1 MTSLS
6 FKCFHH
12 FVTVLWL
19 IQYNELPFLCTFHQF
34 LHPLFIAVGS
44 QIFILLW
51 HDAFNVNAP
60 SGEYTH
66 VISGQMTM
74 ISNWVQVGY
83 VSYISLPLLIRIVL
97 HEHNCY
103 ISFFICGVNIWMVS
117 VASGIYEGFTDPV
130 AWGGGAGRHTKY

>member
-1 MTSLS
+1 
-6 FKCFHH
+6 
-12 FVTVLWL
+12 
-19 IQYNELPFLCTFHQF
+19 
-34 LHPLFIAVGS
+34 
-44 QIFILLW
+44 
-51 HDAFNVNAP
+51 VNAP

-117 VASGIYEGFTDPV
+117 IASGLYEGFTDPV